1 MDCIPP
7 GSSVHGNSPGKN
19 TGMGYH
25 ALLQGISLTQVL
37 NLNSGS
43 WWGTGRPGV
52 LRFMACIL
60 QNRHAACMGRQ
71 IWVSNC
77 NCISQVPCP
86 DLQSPSFP
94 DHILGIVMC
103 SSHNWNTDSS
113 SSPICSLLQ
122 GEVVHKEDSWQPDII
137 SLKVLSIRDLTQRT
151 WGVGVGMGTHCD
163 VFNPF
168 MTMFKSV
175 TVVRLYSARGRSW
188 YRWRTRCSQNGD
200 NNFLIFP
207 QLEYS
212 RSENKP
218 ALIIAYS
225 FHYFSFLLL
234 MQ

>member
-1 MDCIPP
+1 MSLPLA
-7 GSSVHGNSPGKN
+7 GRFFTSSATWEACLDSTK
-19 TGMGYH
+19 
-25 ALLQGISLTQVL
+25 
-37 NLNSGS
+37 
-43 WWGTGRPGV
+43 R
-52 LRFMACIL
+52 ACIL

-94 DHILGIVMC
+94 DHILGIVTC

-122 GEVVHKEDSWQPDII
+122 GEVVHKEDSWQPEII